1 MEKYDINNF
10 LNNINA
16 ELHLKSRPPEEAYRF
31 IPNEFQICE
40 YNDKKPER
48 TLRRIFEGVYEYLP
62 YEIERLNSLMDE
74 IKTYNK
80 NLNGRK
86 DFTPITFPSN
96 WKIYDS
102 LRFLQATMYKN
113 QKTIELLLNHLEWK
127 KTYFPFTISNKAAEI
142 LNNGFIYVHG
152 RDIYFRPILVI
163 NARYYVNNMNNY
175 SYNDWLCSV
184 VYFMEYMINNLLIP
198 GQVENW
204 SIITDLNGVSLLSF
218 PSDKK
223 KMMGVLS
230 SNYRCRL
237 YVNFILGMGTVLNM
251 LWKIVKAFLDETSVK
266 KIRFIKKGEYRDIFE
281 FINEEQIEKKYG
293 GKADDVHEN
302 FFPPIMPT
310 NKYTRNNEGIISEI
324 EYENYIK
331 QGKLTTISP
340 YYLKRKNDEKMK
352 QENIVKSEKLEIE
365 EKNKFKCINTDE
377 LPINDEYC
385 LS

>member
-10 LNNINA
+10 LNNINS
-16 ELHLKSRPPEEAYRF
+16 EQHLKSRPPEEAYRF

-163 NARYYVNNMNNY
+163 NA
-175 SYNDWLCSV
+175 
-184 VYFMEYMINNLLIP
+184 
-198 GQVENW
+198 
-204 SIITDLNGVSLLSF
+204 
-218 PSDKK
+218 
-223 KMMGVLS
+223 
-230 SNYRCRL
+230 
-237 YVNFILGMGTVLNM
+237 
-251 LWKIVKAFLDETSVK
+251 
-266 KIRFIKKGEYRDIFE
+266 
-281 FINEEQIEKKYG
+281 
-293 GKADDVHEN
+293 
-302 FFPPIMPT
+302 
-310 NKYTRNNEGIISEI
+310 
-324 EYENYIK
+324 
-331 QGKLTTISP
+331 
-340 YYLKRKNDEKMK
+340 
-352 QENIVKSEKLEIE
+352 
-365 EKNKFKCINTDE
+365 
-377 LPINDEYC
+377 
-385 LS
+385 